1 MGRVQ
6 EPDDY
11 RKEEVVMAFLLV
23 VLTPV
28 MLIAANLDL
37 RLPGVPA
44 MQQGSLPV
52 GSRVWSDASDAA
64 LRALQREV
72 PAATD
77 AARNEPTG
85 ATLLAD
91 TGNAAS
97 VPAGLSLDERSA
109 LSVMALDFSLSE
121 FAGTSTRLPAPASGP
136 LKVRKQVYAGSRL
149 IGNLDITIAG
159 DGELLLDAGDVA
171 AVVGHQAGDG
181 ATPKSKL
188 PEQGPVSFASLR
200 GMGVDLRYSP
210 VDDVIVINP

>member
-1 MGRVQ
+1 MGRVK
-6 EPDDY
+6 EPEDY

-37 RLPGVPA
+37 RLQGVPT
-44 MQQGSLPV
+44 MQQGSLPA

-77 AARNEPTG
+77 AAQNEPTG
-85 ATLLAD
+85 ATLLVD

-97 VPAGLSLDERSA
+97 VPVGLSLDERSA

-136 LKVRKQVYAGSRL
+136 LKVRKRVYAGSRL

-181 ATPKSKL
+181 AKPKSQL

>member
-37 RLPGVPA
+37 RLPGVPT
-44 MQQGSLPV
+44 MQQGSLPA

-171 AVVGHQAGDG
+171 AVVGQQAGDG